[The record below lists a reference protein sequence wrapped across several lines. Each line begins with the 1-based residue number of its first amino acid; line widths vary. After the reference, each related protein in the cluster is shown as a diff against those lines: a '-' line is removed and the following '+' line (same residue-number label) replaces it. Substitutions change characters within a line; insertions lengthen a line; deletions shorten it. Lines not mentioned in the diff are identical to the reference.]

1 MPGGRTL
8 AGLGL
13 KAFFDLGE
21 DGWNDE
27 MDTNLLVLSALVQPR
42 VLSIVSADPGAP
54 ADGDI
59 HYFDG
64 DHPTQA
70 NKVAIRDNGAWVYI
84 AAFQGM
90 KLYNVDDSTN
100 YEFDGADLVASSVGG
115 AAVLEVAGAAYDV
128 DAADK
133 GKYIRLTNA
142 GAKTINV
149 RDEADHALP
158 INGEWHFRNVGVG
171 DATFVEDTAVTINAP
186 AGGSLVVG
194 QDGTVTLKRI
204 AADEFDLMG
213 STLP

>member
-1 MPGGRTL
+1 MPGGRVL
-8 AGLGL
+8 PGLGL

-27 MDTNLLVLSALVQPR
+27 FDTNTLVLSALVQPR
-42 VLSIVSADPGAP
+42 VLSILSADPGAP
-54 ADGDI
+54 ANGDI
-59 HYFDG
+59 HFFDG

-84 AAFQGM
+84 AAFEGM
-90 KLYNVDDSTN
+90 KLYNVADNTN

-115 AAVLEVAGAAYDV
+115 AAVLAEASNAYSV
-128 DAADK
+128 GAADK

-142 GAKTINV
+142 GAKTITV
-149 RDEADHALP
+149 RDEAEHALP
-158 INGEWHFRNVGVG
+158 LNGEWHFRNAGVG
-171 DATFVEDTAVTINAP
+171 DATFVPDAGVTVNAP

-194 QDGTVTLKRI
+194 EGGTVTLKRV